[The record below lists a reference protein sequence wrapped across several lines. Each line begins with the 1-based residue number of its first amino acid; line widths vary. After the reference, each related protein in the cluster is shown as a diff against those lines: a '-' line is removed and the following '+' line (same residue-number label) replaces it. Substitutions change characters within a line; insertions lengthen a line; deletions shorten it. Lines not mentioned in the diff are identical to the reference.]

1 MRSAMEVFRLQEGS
15 SHLRSFMSNKL
26 IQRHATV
33 RSIPNFFATVS
44 KRNPV
49 VKSFNA
55 FFRNSADAFFCFIKL
70 SPESCLTFW
79 GQFSV
84 YGNRAPAGERSRPFS
99 HIKEACGFCVNAEFT
114 PTGRPRRGARPVQS
128 PRSRPRGSSPGG
140 CRPSSGSLGHGRRR
154 SWPREVRSEAR

>member
-79 GQFSV
+79 GQFSACTGIV
-84 YGNRAPAGERSRPFS
+84 RRPGS
-99 HIKEACGFCVNAEFT
+99 GPHIKEACGFCVNAEFT